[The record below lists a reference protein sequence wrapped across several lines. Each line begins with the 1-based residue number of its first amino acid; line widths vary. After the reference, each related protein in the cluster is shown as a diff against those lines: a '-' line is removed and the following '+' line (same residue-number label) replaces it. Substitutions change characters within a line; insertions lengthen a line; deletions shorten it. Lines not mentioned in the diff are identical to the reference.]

1 MARRA
6 RNGRDDQPR
15 RSKRH
20 SRGSGVRRLV
30 GLAALLPIAGRAP
43 VYGRL
48 LWELVRDQR
57 VPRGRKALLAV
68 ALGYV
73 VLGRDLVPD
82 DLPLIGGLDDVV
94 VVVLA
99 VDLFLDGVPDEL
111 LDAKLLELEID
122 SRTFHEDVARVRRF
136 TPGPLRRIMR
146 GVPGAVTFAGDAV
159 HHWGVGPRVRA
170 WIDKEGS
177 SA

>member
-1 MARRA
+1 V
-6 RNGRDDQPR
+6 
-15 RSKRH
+15 KRH
-20 SRGSGVRRLV
+20 SRGPGVRRLF

-48 LWELVRDQR
+48 LWELVRDER
-57 VPRGRKALLAV
+57 MPTGRKAMLAV

-73 VLGRDLVPD
+73 VIGRDLVPD
-82 DLPLIGGLDDVV
+82 DLPLLGGIDDLV

-99 VDLFLDGVPDEL
+99 VDLFLDGVPDGL
-111 LDAKLLELEID
+111 LDEKLDELDID
-122 SRTFHEDVARVRRF
+122 PRTFYEDVARVRRF

-146 GVPGAVTFAGDAV
+146 GVPGAMTFAADAV
-159 HHWGVGPRVRA
+159 HHWGIGPRVRA